1 MTNDLTL
8 VADVGGTNTRFA
20 LADAN
25 GIIAESFIRYSNA
38 DVDCFVEAAQEYFAA
53 LVGPKPSSICIAIAG
68 PVSAGKGELTNG
80 DWEFDTEVLAQ
91 SLGLERAHLLND
103 LVALGYALDVL
114 PDHVVKQISGGKPH
128 GDQALVAGIATGF
141 NVSMCHAGHVIEA
154 ELGHASLPSS
164 VMEVLRVAVGD
175 KASSFHKVEALFSGD
190 GLAALHVALGFKETN
205 PAQITAL
212 HTRNKHSISQIDGN
226 NDDSQFEDIKEN
238 GLTFK
243 CEDCEYTTGE
253 MQDLVKHAEIIHHQC
268 AKCGDDL
275 PSRADLKRH
284 RKEKHCDNCGK
295 VVNSDYQLQSVV
307 V

>member
-25 GIIAESFIRYSNA
+25 GIIAESFIGYSNA
-38 DVDCFVEAAQEYFAA
+38 DVDCCVEAAQEYFAA

-175 KASSFHKVEALFSGD
+175 KASRFHKVEALFSGD

-212 HTRNKHSISQIDGN
+212 TNEEGAQTVALFAKAL
-226 NDDSQFEDIKEN
+226 
-238 GLTFK
+238 GLF
-243 CEDCEYTTGE
+243 CGE
-253 MQDLVKHAEIIHHQC
+253 MAFQYMPFAGLYFNGSVARAIMNSETAAKAIAAEAGKDETFSGRFGQVPLYVITEDNAALYGC
-268 AKCGDDL
+268 ARYAQ
-275 PSRADLKRH
+275 SRA
-284 RKEKHCDNCGK
+284 
-295 VVNSDYQLQSVV
+295 
-307 V
+307 

>member
-38 DVDCFVEAAQEYFAA
+38 DVDCFVEAAQEYFAT

-80 DWEFDTEVLAQ
+80 EWEFDTDVLAR
-91 SLGLERAHLLND
+91 SLGLERAYLLND

-114 PDHVVKQISGGKPH
+114 PDHVVNQINGGKPH

-141 NVSMCHAGHVIEA
+141 NVSMCHEGHVIEA

-164 VMEVLRVAVGD
+164 VMDVLRDAVGD
-175 KASSFHKVEALFSGD
+175 KASSFQKVEALFSGD
-190 GLAALHVALGFKETN
+190 GLAALHVALGFKETG
-205 PAQITAL
+205 PAQITVPTYGEGAQTVAL
-212 HTRNKHSISQIDGN
+212 FAKALGLFCRQMAFQYMPFAGLYFNGSVARAIINSETAAKIIAAEAGKDESFSGRFGQVPLYVIT
-226 NDDSQFEDIKEN
+226 EDN
-238 GLTFK
+238 AALYG
-243 CEDCEYTTGE
+243 
-253 MQDLVKHAEIIHHQC
+253 C
-268 AKCGDDL
+268 ARYAQ
-275 PSRADLKRH
+275 SRA
-284 RKEKHCDNCGK
+284 
-295 VVNSDYQLQSVV
+295 
-307 V
+307 